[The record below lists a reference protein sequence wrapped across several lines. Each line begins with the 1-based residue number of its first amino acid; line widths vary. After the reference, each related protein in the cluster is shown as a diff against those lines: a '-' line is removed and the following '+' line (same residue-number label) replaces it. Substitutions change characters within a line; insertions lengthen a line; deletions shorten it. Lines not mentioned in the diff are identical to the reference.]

1 MILPSATA
9 PMRPPCAWRVL
20 LLPAIEVQES
30 PQELPP
36 GLPRV
41 AAGLETAVREAG
53 LLARS
58 MFQKPLKNWTKG
70 PGNSPVSEA
79 DIAVNEFLQQ
89 RLTAIDRD
97 FAWLSEE
104 SVDDSA
110 RLCARHVRIFA
121 PLYGHR

>member
-36 GLPRV
+36 GLPCV
-41 AAGLETAVREAG
+41 AAGLETAARAAG

-79 DIAVNEFLQQ
+79 DIAVNALLQQ
-89 RLTAIDRD
+89 RLTAIDRNI
-97 FAWLSEE
+97 AWLSEE

-110 RLCARHVRIFA
+110 PLCATFA
-121 PLYGHR
+121 WI